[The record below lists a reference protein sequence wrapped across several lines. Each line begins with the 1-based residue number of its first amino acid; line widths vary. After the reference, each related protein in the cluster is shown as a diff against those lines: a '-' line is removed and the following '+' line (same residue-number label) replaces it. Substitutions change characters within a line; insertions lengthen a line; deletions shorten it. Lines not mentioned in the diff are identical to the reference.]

1 MSPDHVYHSPHL
13 HWVENRDKTL
23 RKYQLHCLQYH
34 MPVWCHLLLLVGEQR
49 RETGTE
55 TERDKEKED
64 IELKWHCN
72 LMFAGAVFRT
82 EDLSCSSMIVMK
94 MNIFL

>member
-1 MSPDHVYHSPHL
+1 
-13 HWVENRDKTL
+13 
-23 RKYQLHCLQYH
+23 
-34 MPVWCHLLLLVGEQR
+34 MPVWTHLLLLVGEQQ

-55 TERDKEKED
+55 TERDEREREKEKRD

-72 LMFAGAVFRT
+72 LALAGAVFRT
-82 EDLSCSSMIVMK
+82 EDLSCSSTTVTK